1 MSILSGKSNQFQ
13 LPFIYLTVW
22 EEPYLHRTSP
32 KMKSLK
38 WKISSHWETEPICCS
53 YRTEDGQKR
62 QEKGKVCWRKP
73 SKILFSNLFSDQF
86 WQNGDQRRVG
96 VCWQRR
102 SSLQGE
108 THQLLGSIDHR
119 WFSCLFLG
127 GIDHW
132 CLSYLFLGFIN
143 HRCFSCIFLGFIDH
157 RCFSRRSSSP
167 TSWVIDQ
174 LGSTYIRRLSRFS
187 TTATSKDK
195 LRTFSVSDG
204 KASEASGGQ
213 EEEWVENEAS
223 EILKKSPERRQSCW
237 QKEAI
242 NKRIK
247 LTKECFFF
255 FRFCTE
261 SMTMWGNFWPI
272 RDQIILMSLPW
283 SAKSPERKSEKD
295 SSRRCVDE
303 VEVDC

>member
-143 HRCFSCIFLGFIDH
+143 HRCFSCIFIGP
-157 RCFSRRSSSP
+157 RCP
-167 TSWVIDQ
+167 WGPIY
-174 LGSTYIRRLSRFS
+174 GSGCL
-187 TTATSKDK
+187 
-195 LRTFSVSDG
+195 
-204 KASEASGGQ
+204 
-213 EEEWVENEAS
+213 
-223 EILKKSPERRQSCW
+223 
-237 QKEAI
+237 
-242 NKRIK
+242 K
-247 LTKECFFF
+247 LTDWES
-255 FRFCTE
+255 FCKLN
-261 SMTMWGNFWPI
+261 WC
-272 RDQIILMSLPW
+272 
-283 SAKSPERKSEKD
+283 D
-295 SSRRCVDE
+295 SGWWIYQLNTNW
-303 VEVDC
+303 

>member
-1 MSILSGKSNQFQ
+1 
-13 LPFIYLTVW
+13 
-22 EEPYLHRTSP
+22 
-32 KMKSLK
+32 MKSLK

-108 THQLLGSIDHR
+108 THQLLGFIDHR
-119 WFSCLFLG
+119 CFSCVFLG

-167 TSWVIDQ
+167 TSWVIDR
-174 LGSTYIRRLSRFS
+174 LGSTYIRRLSRFKQPQPQKIS
-187 TTATSKDK
+187 WEPFLFQMARQARLLADRRRSGSRTRQVRFSK
-195 LRTFSVSDG
+195 
-204 KASEASGGQ
+204 KAQRGGR
-213 EEEWVENEAS
+213 AAG
-223 EILKKSPERRQSCW
+223 RR
-237 QKEAI
+237 
-242 NKRIK
+242 R
-247 LTKECFFF
+247 
-255 FRFCTE
+255 
-261 SMTMWGNFWPI
+261 P
-272 RDQIILMSLPW
+272 
-283 SAKSPERKSEKD
+283 
-295 SSRRCVDE
+295 
-303 VEVDC
+303 

>member
-32 KMKSLK
+32 KMKSIK

-73 SKILFSNLFSDQF
+73 SKILFSNLFPDQF

-143 HRCFSCIFLGFIDH
+143 HRCFSCIFLGFIAFFLVSLIIGAFQDGVH
-157 RCFSRRSSSP
+157 RRRAGLSTGWGAH
-167 TSWVIDQ
+167 TSGVCPG
-174 LGSTYIRRLSRFS
+174 LNNR
-187 TTATSKDK
+187 
-195 LRTFSVSDG
+195 
-204 KASEASGGQ
+204 
-213 EEEWVENEAS
+213 N
-223 EILKKSPERRQSCW
+223 LKR
-237 QKEAI
+237 
-242 NKRIK
+242 
-247 LTKECFFF
+247 
-255 FRFCTE
+255 
-261 SMTMWGNFWPI
+261 
-272 RDQIILMSLPW
+272 
-283 SAKSPERKSEKD
+283 
-295 SSRRCVDE
+295 
-303 VEVDC
+303 